1 MKKIII
7 AGTSRSGK
15 TTLAK
20 KVFCNYPYNWI
31 QSDNLDC
38 AVEKMYLNY
47 MAEFDGK
54 CSYTIDVREL
64 ANIKDYLLN
73 WYFYF
78 SINDNIYE
86 GVILDTCLLS
96 MERLKKYAEEGCIV
110 IVLGCSEITTDEFFE
125 NVRTYDTPLDRTYHL
140 RDRRLYME
148 LEYCIETS
156 KEYKKDCERL
166 GLTYIETSH
175 NRKDNLEKAYQIIK
189 EKLTQV

>member
-38 AVEKMYLNY
+38 AIEKMYLNY
-47 MAEFDGK
+47 MAGYDGK
-54 CSYTIDVREL
+54 WSYTIDVNTLSDVKNCVLEE
-64 ANIKDYLLN
+64 
-73 WYFYF
+73 YFYF
-78 SINDNIYE
+78 STHDYVYE
-86 GVILDTCLLS
+86 GVILDTHHLS
-96 MERLKKYAEEGCIV
+96 MERLKKYEEEGCIV
-110 IVLGCSEITTDEFFE
+110 MILGCADINVDDFFE
-125 NVRTYDTPLDRTYHL
+125 NIRTYDTPLDRTYHL
-140 RDRRLYME
+140 GDRRLYME
-148 LEYCIETS
+148 LEHCVETS

-175 NRKDNLEKAYQIIK
+175 NRKDSLEKAYQIIK
-189 EKLTQV
+189 EKLEQ